1 MNGYTGEVLISLPES
16 YENIN
21 EDDINIEVF
30 SAKSFKE
37 LFTPNYRSTTLLI
50 SLVEVNR
57 SCCFVTYPGQLYS
70 PSCRFC

>member
-1 MNGYTGEVLISLPES
+1 MNGYTGDVLISLPES

-30 SAKSFKE
+30 SAKSFQE

-50 SLVEVNR
+50 SLVKVSR
-57 SCCFVTYPGQLYS
+57 SCCFVTYLGQLYS
-70 PSCRFC
+70 LLCRFY